1 MSVGLPGF
9 GLGGLLFVICALLGP
24 VVELVRIVRGTS
36 TIAACRQT
44 LRQFAL
50 AVCMIAV
57 FELTRRALG
66 GLISGEVGLRGIA
79 ATALVLVA
87 VVGAAKA
94 IQLVVALRRW
104 LSARRSAREPGRYSP
119 PSRLASDSEG

>member
-24 VVELVRIVRGTS
+24 VVELVRVARGTS
-36 TIAACRQT
+36 TLAAWRQT
-44 LRQFAL
+44 LRQFAI
-50 AVCMIAV
+50 AVTMIAV

-66 GLISGEVGLRGIA
+66 GLVSGEVGLRGIA

-87 VVGAAKA
+87 VVSAAKGL
-94 IQLVVALRRW
+94 QLAVALRRR
-104 LSARRSAREPGRYSP
+104 LRDRRNAREPGRYSP
-119 PSRLASDSEG
+119 ASRLASDPES